1 MRVRT
6 KFKKG
11 SYVRHIG
18 GVVQRLSNVG
28 VVDSEKSSIDNGYG
42 GKLVYVIFHDGT
54 RYGCYEHLL
63 EPSSQEE
70 QAQEIAC
77 HAMGVPFMRKFA

>member
-11 SYVRHIG
+11 SYVRHNSAVCRI
-18 GVVQRLSNVG
+18 SNVG

-42 GKLVYVIFHDGT
+42 SKLVYVIFHDGT

-63 EPSSQEE
+63 EPATQED
-70 QAQEIAC
+70 QARDIAKV
-77 HAMGVPFMRKFA
+77 AMGIA